1 MVSVCPRCAQR
12 PVSSLRA
19 RGTFNRGTG
28 RLEESTIRVLVA
40 EDYEPWC
47 RFVLSTLQGFPGLQV
62 ICAVADGLEAVQKA
76 TELRPDLILLD
87 IGLPTMNGIDAARQI
102 RARTPSSKIL
112 FLTEDRSQE
121 AAEEAF
127 RMGANGYVVKSDA
140 GSELLSGIKA
150 VLEGNW
156 FSSTSLADYAIGSEG
171 KHTDSDRPG
180 NRVIELKRGLARIAS
195 RHDVTFYS
203 DDQRF
208 LDELAQFVAGALKS
222 GSSAVIA
229 ATESHR
235 YGLLSRLS
243 NHNLDIGAA
252 TEQRRYIA
260 VDAAHTLSTFMVNS
274 MPDRGLF
281 MKTFGNLVHSA
292 AKASKSGNS
301 HVSIFAG
308 CMNLIC
314 AEGNAE
320 AAIRMEE
327 FGSELIR
334 THDADVLCGYFSGNA
349 HPEIHSH
356 MYQRICAAHSS
367 VHSW

>member
-1 MVSVCPRCAQR
+1 M
-12 PVSSLRA
+12 
-19 RGTFNRGTG
+19 
-28 RLEESTIRVLVA
+28 EESTIRVLVA

-47 RFVLSTLQGFPGLQV
+47 RFVLSTLHQFSGLHV
-62 ICAVADGLEAVQKA
+62 ICEVADGSEAVQKA
-76 TELRPDLILLD
+76 
-87 IGLPTMNGIDAARQI
+87 
-102 RARTPSSKIL
+102 
-112 FLTEDRSQE
+112 EDRSLE
-121 AAEEAF
+121 AVEEAF
-127 RMGANGYVVKSDA
+127 RMGASGFVVKSDA
-140 GSELLSGIKA
+140 GSELLSAIKA
-150 VLEGNW
+150 ILEGKW
-156 FSSTSLADYAIGSEG
+156 FTSSSLAHYAIGKEG
-171 KHTDSDRPG
+171 KQTDGDCTG
-180 NRVIELKRGLARIAS
+180 NNIIELPRPQHAETNS

-208 LDELAQFVAGALKS
+208 LNGLAQYIAGALRS

-235 YGLLSRLS
+235 KGLLSRLS
-243 NHNLDIGAA
+243 DHNLDIGAA
-252 TEQRRYIA
+252 IEQRRYIA
-260 VDAAHTLSTFMVNS
+260 VDAAHTLSTLMVNS

-281 MKTFGNLVHSA
+281 MKTFGNLVHLA
-292 AKASKSGNS
+292 AKASKSLDS
-301 HVSIFAG
+301 HVSVFAG

-349 HPEIHSH
+349 HLELHSH
-356 MYQRICAAHSS
+356 TYQRICAEHSS

>member
-1 MVSVCPRCAQR
+1 MA
-12 PVSSLRA
+12 
-19 RGTFNRGTG
+19 

-40 EDYEPWC
+40 EDYEPWR
-47 RFVLSTLQGFPGLQV
+47 RFVLSTLHKVPGLQV
-62 ICAVADGLEAVQKA
+62 VCQVSDGLEAVQKA
-76 TELRPDLILLD
+76 AELQPSLIVLD
-87 IGLPTMNGIDAARQI
+87 IGLPTLNGIEAARQI
-102 RARTPSSKIL
+102 LERIPSSKIL

-121 AAEEAF
+121 AAEEAL
-127 RMGANGYVVKSDA
+127 RLGASGYVVKSDA
-140 GSELLSGIKA
+140 GSELSSAVSA
-150 VLEGNW
+150 VLEGKP
-156 FSSTSLADYAIGSEG
+156 FLSSSLAVYDLGGEG
-171 KHTDSDRPG
+171 KPTDRP
-180 NRVIELKRGLARIAS
+180 RDTVIENRRRAENAS

-208 LDELAQFVAGALKS
+208 LNELAQFVAGALKS

-235 YGLLSRLS
+235 EGLLSRLRIHDP
-243 NHNLDIGAA
+243 NIGAA
-252 TEQRRYIA
+252 MEQRRYIA

-301 HVSIFAG
+301 HVSVFG
-308 CMNLIC
+308 ECMHLIC

-327 FGSELIR
+327 FGNELTR
-334 THDADVLCGYFSGNA
+334 THDADVLCGYFTSYS
-349 HPEIHSH
+349 HPGMEGHI
-356 MYQRICAAHSS
+356 YQRICAAHSS